1 MTMND
6 DRMAIEDALLTQIL
20 ESAERAYPRECCGA
34 LLGSADGTVTEIWE
48 ARNAVSEENRGVCF
62 SIDPLELYRCETEAE
77 KRGVR
82 IVGFYHSHPDA
93 PARLSEEDI
102 KGMIPNMTYVVVSAV
117 KGASADVKAYRKKR
131 DRRGKRLII

>member
-1 MTMND
+1 MND
-6 DRMAIEDALLTQIL
+6 KRFAVEDALLTQIL
-20 ESAERAYPRECCGA
+20 ERAEKAYPSECCGA

-48 ARNAVSEENRGVCF
+48 ARNAVSEENRSVCF

-93 PARLSEEDI
+93 PARLSVEDI

-117 KGASADVKAYRKKR
+117 RGKGADVKAYRKKR
-131 DRRGKRLII
+131 E